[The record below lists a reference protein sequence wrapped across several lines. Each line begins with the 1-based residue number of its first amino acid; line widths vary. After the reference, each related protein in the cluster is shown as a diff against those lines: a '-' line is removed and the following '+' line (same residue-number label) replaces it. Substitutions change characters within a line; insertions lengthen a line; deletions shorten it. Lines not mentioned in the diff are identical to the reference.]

1 MKKSNVKGIVICLVS
16 LIVLVLVTINV
27 FGTKTYAATSVNDI
41 LNSMSNTAPDQ
52 IQDDPNDITEEN
64 TNTNKN
70 SNTNTNANANNN
82 TNSNANNNT
91 NNNSNANNNTNTGI
105 PYTGVDNSVIFVIV
119 AFGIS
124 ALIAYKKIRDYK
136 NI

>member
-1 MKKSNVKGIVICLVS
+1 MKKSNVKGIVICIASLV
-16 LIVLVLVTINV
+16 VLALVTINV
-27 FGTKTYAATSVNDI
+27 FGTKAYAATTSVNEI
-41 LNSMSNTAPDQ
+41 LNNINNTQTNQ
-52 IQDDPNDITEEN
+52 IKDDPNDITE

-70 SNTNTNANANNN
+70 SNVNTNTNANSN
-82 TNSNANNNT
+82 TNSNSNA
-91 NNNSNANNNTNTGI
+91 NSNANANSNTNTGI

-119 AFGIS
+119 AFGVS